1 MVIDKVR
8 VHKGVFIKRLNRFVC
23 EVDLSGRIERVH
35 LNNTGRL
42 LDLLIE
48 GVDVLIMPIKGKR
61 LRYRIVGTRVKG
73 DEFTLIDT
81 NLQERMFLKAHS
93 MGLLPFLKDY
103 VFLKR
108 NVKIEGEVFDFLFKG
123 NGKDLVVELK
133 SAVYYFSNDKS
144 ARYPDTITIRG
155 RKQLEKLKNLNGIVV
170 FVAGHPYAEV
180 FKPSY
185 EDPEIPGILKDL
197 REKTYAIKMSLKE
210 NGDVLFLDG
219 NLKVEV

>member
-1 MVIDKVR
+1 KV
-8 VHKGVFIKRLNRFVC
+8 
-23 EVDLSGRIERVH
+23 ERVH
-35 LNNTGRL
+35 LNNTGKL
-42 LDLLIE
+42 LDLLVE

-61 LRYRIVGTRVKG
+61 LKYRIVGTRVEG

-103 VFLKR
+103 VFVKR
-108 NVKIEGEVFDFLFKG
+108 NVRIEGEVFDFLFKG
-123 NGKDLVVELK
+123 NGRGLLVELK
-133 SAVYYFSNDKS
+133 SAVYYFPNDKS

-155 RKQLEKLKNLNGIVV
+155 RKQLEKLNKLEGIVV

-180 FKPSY
+180 FKPSHK
-185 EDPEIPGILKDL
+185 DPKIPGILKDL
-197 REKTYAIKMSLKE
+197 KGKTYAIKMALKR

-219 NLKVEV
+219 SLEVEV